1 MSCLRHTETLETV
14 QCLKDPGHGGGG
26 GHTASIRAWTPSDSM
41 KTKQIKTI
49 YPQRKT
55 TLPFK
60 LQINQNIF
68 LEGGGVG
75 DSSQN
80 PNEIYFIIFNS
91 LLTLCF
97 CFCSPV

>member
-1 MSCLRHTETLETV
+1 MGELPQTHR
-14 QCLKDPGHGGGG
+14 DPGDCTVPEGPRPQEGGGG
-26 GHTASIRAWTPSDSM
+26 GHAASIQAWTPSDSM

-68 LEGGGVG
+68 FGEGGWGWG
-75 DSSQN
+75 GG
-80 PNEIYFIIFNS
+80 FIS
-91 LLTLCF
+91 K
-97 CFCSPV
+97 P

>member
-14 QCLKDPGHGGGG
+14 QCLKDSGPRGPH
-26 GHTASIRAWTPSDSM
+26 SPIQAWTPSDSM

-55 TLPFK
+55 TLPFE

-68 LEGGGVG
+68 GGRGG
-75 DSSQN
+75 
-80 PNEIYFIIFNS
+80 IH
-91 LLTLCF
+91 LKTLMK
-97 CFCSPV
+97 SIL